1 MTNVFD
7 CQQEYQL
14 GSSHEELD
22 GDYKLDEPVMRQN
35 TEIRN
40 ETNSGWDR
48 QKAQS
53 TSCLDLSTVN
63 PEVDRLR

>member
-1 MTNVFD
+1 MTNIVD
-7 CQQEYQL
+7 RSQDYQL

-22 GDYKLDEPVMRQN
+22 GDYKLDEPVMKQN
-35 TEIRN
+35 IEIHN
-40 ETNSGWDR
+40 EPNSGWDR